1 MISLDRRISLAMF
14 GASPFGAAAPAQF
27 GAPGGFGAPQ
37 PSPSFGGGGAF
48 GAPATTPNS
57 FAAKPP
63 ASPFVAAPA
72 PGFGAAAST
81 TSFGFGQ
88 KVGAC
93 DARLAP
99 CGPRGAT
106 HNLICAPPPRA
117 QQPAGG
123 AFASPTPF
131 SAPAPAGLG
140 FGGAPGTSPFGAAQP
155 AAATFGASGFG
166 ASQPASAF
174 GTTTTTFGAGG
185 GFGGAA
191 KPAFPSPAPAPAAP
205 FGAAA
210 APGAPFSFGGAGGVG
225 GGMFKSPTAATSP
238 FGAAAPQSAPFGAPA
253 PGAPGASPF
262 GGAASFGG
270 AATPGFGGG
279 GAFGMQA
286 PTAGTGAPPFQVTR
300 EADAAA
306 QASGKASQMNYFS
319 ITNMPQYAHKS
330 FEELRFEDYSKG
342 NKGSSNGAPGMS
354 GFGAQAA
361 APAPA
366 FGLPT
371 PAFGATAAAA
381 SPFGAAP
388 TPAFGAAA
396 PTPAPAFGATST
408 GFGQPGALAPA
419 PFGAPA
425 PAAGASNYSFSS
437 GFGGAQP
444 AASAPF
450 GAPASTSLFSA
461 TSAKLATPAFGA
473 PAAANNL
480 GFGATAPFGAA
491 APAAPKP
498 GGLFGAAPAPTAS
511 PFGAT
516 GFGVAAPA
524 PAAAAPGASLFG
536 ANPMGGANA
545 FGAAAPPAAA
555 PAAFSFGSA
564 PSTAAPS
571 LSTFAPAPAPQSSF
585 GGFGN
590 LAAPAA
596 PAPAPGVF
604 GSFSGSTFGKPAATA
619 PAFGVAATAGTGL
632 FGAPSFASPAA
643 APGFGGVTGA
653 SGLLGAPSAVAPLVA
668 SHNQDAF
675 GAHDSQVG
683 MGAVAS
689 GVSSLEQRGL
699 EIRLDGESLPN
710 AVAKGLSEAE
720 AAAAAASDGGGSSLG
735 TTMQTFRHTPRTAAR
750 IRPRGYA
757 RSSASGADQDQQLA
771 LRGDPASSSHDAQLL
786 SPESYLSHSH
796 RRLVIDPNPRSRH
809 GTDKHTGTAAVTTH
823 DSRQTPAKPSRLFD
837 GRSPFTPGSAHRSDA
852 RTPEHTPSLHAGA
865 SAAGS
870 SSMHKP
876 TPKKTPGQFTPGFSR
891 AQDDDIDEW
900 QPPPPVDKHNENE
913 PGDAVR
919 TYDSYREYDKD
930 RRALGD
936 VDDNAGT
943 TLAAMSA
950 SAPNP
955 NAPILSRA
963 QYVCHPPIVELQR
976 LDDRQLG
983 AVDDFEIRRVGYGK
997 IKWEGAIDLLG
1008 VNLDT
1013 DVLICENENGKPEV
1027 AVYHDRDERK
1037 PARGEKLNRPA
1048 VITLEKVHA
1057 GSSRCARG
1065 TGVFV

>member
-1 MISLDRRISLAMF
+1 MF
-14 GASPFGAAAPAQF
+14 GAASPFGAAAPAQF

-37 PSPSFGGGGAF
+37 PSPSFGGGAF

-72 PGFGAAAST
+72 PGGFGAAGAA
-81 TSFGFGQ
+81 TSFGFAQ
-88 KVGAC
+88 KP
-93 DARLAP
+93 AP
-99 CGPRGAT
+99 
-106 HNLICAPPPRA
+106 
-117 QQPAGG
+117 G

-131 SAPAPAGLG
+131 GAPAPAPGAGLA
-140 FGGAPGTSPFGAAQP
+140 FGAAPGTSPFGAAQP
-155 AAATFGASGFG
+155 AATTFGASGFG
-166 ASQPASAF
+166 ASQPSSAF
-174 GTTTTTFGAGG
+174 GTTTTFGAGG
-185 GFGGAA
+185 GFGAA

-210 APGAPFSFGGAGGVG
+210 APAAPFSFGGAGVG
-225 GGMFKSPTAATSP
+225 AGMFKSPTAATSP
-238 FGAAAPQSAPFGAPA
+238 FGAAAPQPAPFGAPA

-279 GAFGMQA
+279 AFGMQA
-286 PTAGTGAPPFQVTR
+286 QTAGTGAPPFQVTK

-342 NKGSSNGAPGMS
+342 NKGSSNGAPMS

-366 FGLPT
+366 YGLPT
-371 PAFGATAAAA
+371 TAFGAPATA

-388 TPAFGAAA
+388 APAFGAAA

-419 PFGAPA
+419 QFGAPA
-425 PAAGASNYSFSS
+425 PAAGASNFSFG

-461 TSAKLATPAFGA
+461 TSTKLATPAFGA
-473 PAAANNL
+473 PPAANNL
-480 GFGATAPFGAA
+480 GFGATSPFGAA

-498 GGLFGAAPAPTAS
+498 GLFGAAPAPTAS
-511 PFGAT
+511 PFGAAA
-516 GFGVAAPA
+516 FGVAAPA
-524 PAAAAPGASLFG
+524 PAAAAPGTSLFG
-536 ANPMGGANA
+536 ATTLGGANA
-545 FGAAAPPAAA
+545 FSTTAPPAAA
-555 PAAFSFGSA
+555 PAAFSFGGTPSA
-564 PSTAAPS
+564 AAPT

-590 LAAPAA
+590 LSAPTA

-604 GSFSGSTFGKPAATA
+604 GGFGGSTFGKPATA
-619 PAFGVAATAGTGL
+619 PAFGGAATPGTGL

-653 SGLLGAPSAVAPLVA
+653 TGLLGAASAVGPLVA

-675 GAHDSQVG
+675 GAHGSQVG

-710 AVAKGLSEAE
+710 AAAKGLSEAE
-720 AAAAAASDGGGSSLG
+720 AAAAAAGDGGGSSLG
-735 TTMQTFRHTPRTAAR
+735 ATMQTFRHTPRTAAR

-757 RSSASGADQDQQLA
+757 RPTASGADLDQQLA
-771 LRGDPASSSHDAQLL
+771 LRVDPASSSHDAQLL

-809 GTDKHTGTAAVTTH
+809 GTDKHTGTAATTH

-837 GRSPFTPGSAHRSDA
+837 EASSASRGRSPFTPGSAHRSDA
-852 RTPEHTPSLHAGA
+852 RTPEHTPSVHAVA

-963 QYVCHPPIVELQR
+963 QYVCNPPIVELQR
-976 LDDRQLG
+976 LDDRRLE
-983 AVDDFEIRRVGYGK
+983 AVENFEVRRVGYGK
-997 IKWEGAIDLLG
+997 IQWEGAVDLLG

-1027 AVYHDRDERK
+1027 AVYHDRDDRK

-1057 GSSRCARG
+1057 GNGASLAEQQQFAERIDRRTQKMGCQLISYDETTASWAFRTEG
-1065 TGVFV
+1065 F